1 MSDEV
6 HKDHAIEG
14 YLFAL
19 IFGVIA
25 VLLMSAL
32 NNMEQALIAAPILI
46 GWAIL
51 SISLFGR
58 SDPDEH

>member
-6 HKDHAIEG
+6 QKDHAFEG
-14 YLFAL
+14 YLFAV

-32 NNMEQALIAAPILI
+32 NTMEQALLAAPFLI
-46 GWAIL
+46 GWALL

-58 SDPDEH
+58 SDAEQH